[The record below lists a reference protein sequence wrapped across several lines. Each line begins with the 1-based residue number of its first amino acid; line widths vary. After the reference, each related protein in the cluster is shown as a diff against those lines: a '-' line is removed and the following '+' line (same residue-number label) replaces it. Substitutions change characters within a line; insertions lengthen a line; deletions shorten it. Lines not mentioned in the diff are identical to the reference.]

1 MVIRCIVLLTLTSVV
16 QGGRDLLHPQSTRI
30 LLPPSG
36 MLEPRG
42 DGKCTRGGRKGGR
55 TFGSDCTK
63 EH

>member
-1 MVIRCIVLLTLTSVV
+1 MVIKVLTLTSFV
-16 QGGRDLLHPQSTRI
+16 QGRRDLLHPQSTRV

-36 MLEPRG
+36 MLEPGG
-42 DGKCTRGGRKGGR
+42 DGKCTCGGCEGGR